1 MAVGQK
7 RILIVDDD
15 ATVREML
22 RSVLEQHELI
32 VDTAEDGAAAV
43 DLLRDQH
50 YAVVL
55 LDLLM
60 PGIDGFG
67 VLDRM
72 AGGELE
78 MTSPPVVL
86 VLTAADRATI
96 DRLDA
101 QRIHGIV
108 RKPFEPDEIARLV
121 VACAE
126 IKSRSPFGPMA
137 IATMIAGSPFLALLN
152 RLP

>member
-1 MAVGQK
+1 MTVGPK
-7 RILIVDDD
+7 RVLVVDDD
-15 ATVREML
+15 SVIREIL
-22 RSVLEQHELI
+22 SSVLQRHDLT
-32 VDTAEDGAAAV
+32 VDAAADGAAAV
-43 DLLRDQH
+43 ALLRENA

-55 LDLLM
+55 LDLMM
-60 PGIDGFG
+60 PGVDGFS
-67 VLDRM
+67 VLDHL
-72 AGGELE
+72 AGADLG
-78 MTSPPVVL
+78 SPPVVL
-86 VLTAADRATI
+86 VITAADRSAL

-108 RKPFEPDEIARLV
+108 RKPFDPEEIARLV

-126 IKSRSPFGPMA
+126 IKGRSPFGPMA

>member
-1 MAVGQK
+1 MTVVQK
-7 RILIVDDD
+7 RVLVVDDD
-15 ATVREML
+15 AMVREVL
-22 RSVLEQHELI
+22 RSVLEKHDLI
-32 VDTAEDGAAAV
+32 VDVAGDGAAAV
-43 DLLRDQH
+43 DFLRDQQ

-60 PGIDGFG
+60 PGVDGFG
-67 VLDRM
+67 VLDRL
-72 AGGELE
+72 GDPEIV
-78 MTSPPVVL
+78 SPPVVL
-86 VLTAADRATI
+86 VVTAADRSTV

-101 QRIHGIV
+101 RRIHGIV
-108 RKPFEPDEIARLV
+108 RKPFEPEEIARLV